1 MSIYKNKKIIVLF
14 LAPVTIG
21 LLVFVYYPL
30 IQTIIGSLYKWVSY
44 SPDRK
49 WVGIANYLAI
59 FQKKGFLR
67 ILFNNT
73 IYAILS
79 VVCQVGLAMVMAACL
94 EEIIMRKFQK
104 FFRTVLFIPS
114 LISMSV
120 IGLLWKC
127 IFNPNTGPLNQLL
140 VQVFHVQ
147 NPPGWLGDASLAIF
161 CCIFISQWQNVGYC
175 MLLDLIGIQK
185 IPQEIHDAA
194 LIDGASS
201 VKNFGT

>member
-94 EEIIMRKFQK
+94 EEIFMRN
-104 FFRTVLFIPS
+104 RSCWNWSLSIIVL
-114 LISMSV
+114 
-120 IGLLWKC
+120 
-127 IFNPNTGPLNQLL
+127 
-140 VQVFHVQ
+140 
-147 NPPGWLGDASLAIF
+147 
-161 CCIFISQWQNVGYC
+161 GY
-175 MLLDLIGIQK
+175 K
-185 IPQEIHDAA
+185 ETY
-194 LIDGASS
+194 
-201 VKNFGT
+201 KN

>member
-94 EEIIMRKFQK
+94 EEIFMRKFQK

-114 LISMSV
+114 LICPFNGILMTTNKNR
-120 IGLLWKC
+120 IIFFIMNC
-127 IFNPNTGPLNQLL
+127 IFLRLL
-140 VQVFHVQ
+140 HLT
-147 NPPGWLGDASLAIF
+147 NYL
-161 CCIFISQWQNVGYC
+161 
-175 MLLDLIGIQK
+175 
-185 IPQEIHDAA
+185 
-194 LIDGASS
+194 
-201 VKNFGT
+201 

>member
-1 MSIYKNKKIIVLF
+1 M
-14 LAPVTIG
+14 
-21 LLVFVYYPL
+21 YYPL

-94 EEIIMRKFQK
+94 EEIFMRKFQK

-127 IFNPNTGPLNQLL
+127 IFNPNTWPLNQLL

-147 NPPGWLGDASLAIF
+147 NTPGWLGDASLAIF

-194 LIDGASS
+194 LIDGAS
-201 VKNFGT
+201 

>member
-67 ILFNNT
+67 ILL
-73 IYAILS
+73 IILYMQS
-79 VVCQVGLAMVMAACL
+79 FLSCVRWVW
-94 EEIIMRKFQK
+94 R
-104 FFRTVLFIPS
+104 
-114 LISMSV
+114 
-120 IGLLWKC
+120 W
-127 IFNPNTGPLNQLL
+127 
-140 VQVFHVQ
+140 
-147 NPPGWLGDASLAIF
+147 
-161 CCIFISQWQNVGYC
+161 
-175 MLLDLIGIQK
+175 
-185 IPQEIHDAA
+185 
-194 LIDGASS
+194 
-201 VKNFGT
+201 

>member
-79 VVCQVGLAMVMAACL
+79 VVCQVGLAMVMATCL
-94 EEIIMRKFQK
+94 
-104 FFRTVLFIPS
+104 
-114 LISMSV
+114 
-120 IGLLWKC
+120 
-127 IFNPNTGPLNQLL
+127 
-140 VQVFHVQ
+140 
-147 NPPGWLGDASLAIF
+147 
-161 CCIFISQWQNVGYC
+161 
-175 MLLDLIGIQK
+175 
-185 IPQEIHDAA
+185 
-194 LIDGASS
+194 
-201 VKNFGT
+201 

>member
-94 EEIIMRKFQK
+94 EEIFMRKFQK

-175 MLLDLIGIQK
+175 ML
-185 IPQEIHDAA
+185 
-194 LIDGASS
+194 ASRRS
-201 VKNFGT
+201 RRKFMMPHL

>member
-94 EEIIMRKFQK
+94 EEIFMRKFQK

-127 IFNPNTGPLNQLL
+127 IFNPNTGPLNQ
-140 VQVFHVQ
+140 FWYRFSTFKIH
-147 NPPGWLGDASLAIF
+147 PAGWVMRVLQFSVVSLFPSGKMLDIV
-161 CCIFISQWQNVGYC
+161 CC
-175 MLLDLIGIQK
+175 LI
-185 IPQEIHDAA
+185 
-194 LIDGASS
+194 
-201 VKNFGT
+201 

>member
-94 EEIIMRKFQK
+94 PIGIVGLVSAIHQGKTAVASIGIVAKKPDQFGKAM
-104 FFRTVLFIPS
+104 LFPAMVETYAI
-114 LISMSV
+114 LA
-120 IGLLWKC
+120 
-127 IFNPNTGPLNQLL
+127 LL
-140 VQVFHVQ
+140 VSF
-147 NPPGWLGDASLAIF
+147 LAV
-161 CCIFISQWQNVGYC
+161 N
-175 MLLDLIGIQK
+175 GI
-185 IPQEIHDAA
+185 P
-194 LIDGASS
+194 
-201 VKNFGT
+201 V